1 MATRPSKRFKSC
13 KLRVRSI
20 STSGKKITKNIALK
34 ASNRISNELKST
46 NVPSSAIERH
56 NLYEFDE
63 GEGYCDEEHAYATNY
78 QNRREKEFQGW
89 HTIRESLLNGRIEE
103 EVFLNEEKCSECG
116 VIGVEFRCNE
126 CAHEKYFCK
135 GCADS
140 THETSNYFHVLERF
154 KDGYTLP
161 YFPNHGILSA
171 RHQKSCHSAQARNVI
186 CIDQYGRQHQKQI
199 LFCECEKDSITLIR
213 LKLWPGSATRP
224 SLAFHFKMME
234 LAETLLLECHVSLRK
249 FCDALKIWTKC
260 SSLPLWIKNMYSTL
274 NSNSFDEFRYH
285 RHLLRN
291 GYPLVKQHVPGRYL
305 CPLCPKPD
313 EAGTLIESMDACFGL
328 VRKNTRFAHSKW
340 KMGYQ
345 QRKQNGFC

>member
-126 CAHEKYFCK
+126 CAHEKYFAK
-135 GCADS
+135 VVLTAL
-140 THETSNYFHVLERF
+140 TKQATTSMCLNGLRMGIHYLTFPIMVFFQQGIRNLAIVLKQEMSF
-154 KDGYTLP
+154 ALTNMAG
-161 YFPNHGILSA
+161 NI
-171 RHQKSCHSAQARNVI
+171 RN
-186 CIDQYGRQHQKQI
+186 
-199 LFCECEKDSITLIR
+199 
-213 LKLWPGSATRP
+213 
-224 SLAFHFKMME
+224 
-234 LAETLLLECHVSLRK
+234 K
-249 FCDALKIWTKC
+249 FCFVSVKKI
-260 SSLPLWIKNMYSTL
+260 
-274 NSNSFDEFRYH
+274 
-285 RHLLRN
+285 
-291 GYPLVKQHVPGRYL
+291 Q
-305 CPLCPKPD
+305 
-313 EAGTLIESMDACFGL
+313 
-328 VRKNTRFAHSKW
+328 
-340 KMGYQ
+340 
-345 QRKQNGFC
+345 